1 MSSKNIEKKV
11 MMYANY
17 TPLREQE
24 RPLRAFVSCECSSNL
39 ELETQC
45 YIVAVVFTVATH
57 TVIAYT

>member
-1 MSSKNIEKKV
+1 

-45 YIVAVVFTVATH
+45 YIVAVEFTVTTH
-57 TVIAYT
+57 TIIAHT